1 MKKIHIFT
9 VFLLTTFITA
19 CGFHL
24 KGQEQHSTKIH
35 AIYLDCACDDA
46 VAENIVSQLQARNI
60 QLISDP
66 TNGLALSISNAQEN
80 SFNTAIGDNDR
91 SKEVELTI
99 GFDARVERNGAFLG
113 QRRIESSAYVQYN
126 SDTYLGSSTE
136 AAETRHR
143 LQRENTDKLIRFL
156 ESVSAK

>member
-9 VFLLTTFITA
+9 VVLLTTFITA

-46 VAENIVSQLQARNI
+46 LAENIVSQLQARNI

-66 TNGLALSISNAQEN
+66 TNGLALTVSNAQEN

-99 GFDARVERNGAFLG
+99 GFDARVERNGALLG

-126 SDTYLGSSTE
+126 SDTYLGSSSE
-136 AAETRHR
+136 AEETRAR
-143 LQRENTDKLIRFL
+143 LRSENADKLIRYL
-156 ESVSAK
+156 SAAATQ